1 MLVVPLP
8 TEGDLCVDKIEAP
21 EMRADCIA
29 VVGEARLP
37 HRWCDGSGPVS
48 ARSPPTLVLVA
59 RDCGGEW
66 VGTQPVRLGVDQEVS
81 WPRSAV
87 RAFALLRCGLSYLM
101 RIIAAWTHEL
111 GNTFLVS
118 RRSQGRYRQN

>member
-1 MLVVPLP
+1 MV
-8 TEGDLCVDKIEAP
+8 
-21 EMRADCIA
+21 R
-29 VVGEARLP
+29 RL
-37 HRWCDGSGPVS
+37 WAGIG
-48 ARSPPTLVLVA
+48 AKPPTLVLVA
-59 RDCGGEW
+59 VTAAENGLG
-66 VGTQPVRLGVDQEVS
+66 PSPSAFGVDQEVS

-87 RAFALLRCGLSYLM
+87 RAFALLRWRTFYLM

>member
-1 MLVVPLP
+1 
-8 TEGDLCVDKIEAP
+8 
-21 EMRADCIA
+21 MRADCIA
-29 VVGEARLP
+29 VVGEARF
-37 HRWCDGSGPVS
+37 RIDGATALGRYRREAADIS
-48 ARSPPTLVLVA
+48 AGC

-87 RAFALLRCGLSYLM
+87 RAFALLRWRTFYLM